1 MPSLKSILGGVV
13 ALAAH
18 AHAATDYGSE
28 DEMGPAA
35 FMWPADRVWS
45 ASMDNT
51 APCGSVA
58 SPGNRSE
65 FPMTNA
71 KIALVA
77 QDDSYDIELSISYLT
92 SMCPPLVSSLVI
104 SKLTGLD
111 PKSNSDF
118 STLIDGDEFKDIDP
132 GHTCVNVPDAISSV
146 KSGDKATLQIKYIA
160 DFDSPNNQTFY
171 ACADITY
178 VELSEFDESIPCFNS
193 TRSGDD
199 DDSSTT
205 SGSSHGAT
213 STSSSDK
220 DESNSDSSSG
230 KSKSSGLSGGA
241 IAGIV
246 VGSVAG
252 VALIV
257 LAGVFIYRR
266 KSQRLNALRQQHSAR
281 GVNWE
286 DQPPKNSRS
295 SAGSVNMNNL
305 QSTNN

>member
-92 SMCPPLVSSLVI
+92 N
-104 SKLTGLD
+104 

>member
-1 MPSLKSILGGVV
+1 MPSFKSILGCAA

-18 AHAATDYGSE
+18 AYAATDYGSE

-65 FPMTNA
+65 FPMSNA
-71 KIALVA
+71 KVALVA

-92 SMCPPLVSSLVI
+92 N
-104 SKLTGLD
+104 

-118 STLIDGDEFKDIDP
+118 STLIDADEFKDIDP
-132 GHTCVNVPDAISSV
+132 GHTCVNVPDAVSSV

-171 ACADITY
+171 ACADITF
-178 VELSEFDESIPCFNS
+178 VELSEFDESIPCFNA
-193 TRSGDD
+193 TNSGD

-213 STSSSDK
+213 STSSSDDTK

-252 VALIV
+252 VALII
-257 LAGVFIYRR
+257 LAGAFIYRR

-305 QSTNN
+305 QTTNN